1 MRLSSF
7 PPPSVVITLFLSGFS
22 TFLVYQGQY
31 EAAMAGAGV
40 AVAISTSRTGNKEES
55 ELDYWKE
62 RALLQDKEHE
72 IKLQRQYFEQQLE
85 IKELKHQIALLSQNF
100 EQQVRIKEL
109 ELKLREQE
117 QLVIFNQSEAPLLP
131 QFEPVSFSSSLSE
144 SKSMENP
151 ENREENQNE

>member
-1 MRLSSF
+1 M
-7 PPPSVVITLFLSGFS
+7 
-22 TFLVYQGQY
+22 
-31 EAAMAGAGV
+31 
-40 AVAISTSRTGNKEES
+40 
-55 ELDYWKE
+55 
-62 RALLQDKEHE
+62 QDKEHE
-72 IKLQRQYFEQQLE
+72 IQLQRQYFEQQLE

-100 EQQVRIKEL
+100 EQQARIKEL

-117 QLVIFNQSEAPLLP
+117 QLVIFNQSEATLLP